1 MLHVYMMHMLSI
13 VPLYQDGCA
22 GSVVR
27 RDHYVCII
35 LMRLHYRSHCGND
48 ILQSEPFLQESND
61 FIMTTNG
68 SAINVF
74 ISYAHE
80 DEALLRQLETHL
92 SPLKRQGLIATWYD
106 RQLVAGTNWAGEI
119 DAHLEQAS
127 IILLLV
133 SADFLASN
141 YCYEIEM
148 TRALARH
155 EAGQARVIPIALR
168 SVDWKGA
175 PFAHLQPLPTDAQ
188 PITRWTDRDEAW
200 TNVAAGIR
208 RSIEDLSLL
217 PESTARAALPKLWNI
232 PYPRNTFFLGRDELL
247 ARLHA
252 QLQAGQTTA
261 LSQPPPTGQA
271 LAQSPQ
277 AISGLGGIGKT
288 QLAIEYAYRYH
299 QDYEA
304 VLWAPAEN
312 KESLISSYS
321 ALATLLNLPERTA
334 GDQEITIAAVKRWL
348 QTHQKWLLILDNAD
362 DLELLPPFLPP
373 VPGGHILLTTRAYD
387 MRRLATRLEVETLP
401 TEQGALLLL
410 RRAALLPLDG
420 TLEQAAAD
428 EQRLARELTEELGGL
443 PLALDQAGAYLEAT
457 GMSLD
462 EYLQIYQIHRQ
473 TLLNERRSLVT
484 DHPEPVA
491 TTWSLAFERV
501 EAKSPA
507 AADLLRLCAY
517 LAPDAIPET
526 ILTKGAKHLG
536 DQLAPVA
543 ADAFLFSQAIEALR
557 AYSLLARDPRTKTL
571 SVHRLVQAVTQDSL
585 PTDAAQHWK
594 QRAVLA
600 VCAAR
605 PDVKDV
611 KQWPACERWLP
622 HALLCATWIEHE
634 QISSPEA
641 ALLLNEAGYYLQQR
655 GRYREVEPLFQRAL
669 AIREQQLGADHPH
682 TATSLNNLALLYQDQ
697 GKYEQAAPLYQR
709 ALTIREQQLGAL
721 HPDTASSLN
730 NLASLYQAQG
740 KYELAET
747 LYQRALTIREQQ
759 LGALHPDT
767 ASSLNNLA
775 SLYYAQGK
783 YELAE
788 PLYQRALAIN
798 MEVYGPEHPDVATDL
813 NNLANLYQTQSK
825 YEQAEPLYQRAL
837 AIREQQLGALHP
849 YTATSLNNLAIL
861 YDAQGNYEQAE
872 PLYQRALEI
881 KEQQLGAKHP
891 STATSLNNLANLY
904 QAQGKY
910 ELAEPLFRRAI
921 SILEQTLGNEH
932 PNTQTGR
939 RNYAGLLRAMGREEE
954 ARRMEEGI

>member
-321 ALATLLNLPERTA
+321 ALAALLKLPEQQA

-373 VPGGHILLTTRAYD
+373 VPGGHILLTTRAWD

-410 RRAALLPLDG
+410 RRAGLLLADG
-420 TLEQAAAD
+420 TLEQATED
-428 EQRLARELTEELGGL
+428 ERRLARALTTELGGL

-462 EYLQIYQIHRQ
+462 DYQRIYQTHRQ
-473 TLLNERRSLVT
+473 TLLNERRSLVE
-484 DHPEPVA
+484 DHPAPVA
-491 TTWSLAFERV
+491 TTWSLSFERI
-501 EAKSPA
+501 EEKNPA
-507 AADLLRLCAY
+507 AADLLRLGAY

-526 ILTKGAKHLG
+526 IVTEGAEHLG

-543 ADAFLFSQAIEALR
+543 VDAFLFAQAIEALR
-557 AYSLLARDPRTKTL
+557 AYSLLTRDPRTKTL

-585 PTDAAQHWK
+585 PAEAAQQWK

-605 PDVKDV
+605 PDASDV
-611 KQWPACERWLP
+611 QQWPACERWLP
-622 HALLCATWIEHE
+622 HALLCADWIEQE
-634 QISSPEA
+634 QISSPEVV
-641 ALLLNEAGYYLQQR
+641 LLLNYAGYYLKQR
-655 GRYREVEPLFQRAL
+655 GRYREVEPLYQRGLAIDTEVYGPEHPDVATALNNLASLYHDQGKYELAEPLLQRAL
-669 AIREQQLGADHPH
+669 AI
-682 TATSLNNLALLYQDQ
+682 Y
-697 GKYEQAAPLYQR
+697 
-709 ALTIREQQLGAL
+709 EQQLGAL
-721 HPDTASSLN
+721 HPDTATSLN
-730 NLASLYQAQG
+730 NLASLYRAQG
-740 KYELAET
+740 KYAEAEP
-747 LYQRALTIREQQ
+747 LCQRALAIFRQQ
-759 LGALHPDT
+759 LGPHHPFIAT
-767 ASSLNNLA
+767 SLNNLA
-775 SLYYAQGK
+775 LLYYAQGK
-783 YELAE
+783 YEQAE
-788 PLYQRALAIN
+788 PLLQRALA
-798 MEVYGPEHPDVATDL
+798 
-813 NNLANLYQTQSK
+813 
-825 YEQAEPLYQRAL
+825 
-837 AIREQQLGALHP
+837 
-849 YTATSLNNLAIL
+849 
-861 YDAQGNYEQAE
+861 
-872 PLYQRALEI
+872 
-881 KEQQLGAKHP
+881 
-891 STATSLNNLANLY
+891 
-904 QAQGKY
+904 
-910 ELAEPLFRRAI
+910 
-921 SILEQTLGNEH
+921 ILEQTLGDEH
-932 PNTQTGR
+932 PNTQAGR
-939 RNYAGLLRAMGREEE
+939 RNYAALLRAMGREEE
-954 ARRMEEGI
+954 ARRVEGEL